1 MLFHLAERQSQR
13 RHSMDISR
21 HLEHLAVCSW
31 SLQPAGPAD
40 LAQQLSAVGIGR
52 VQLGLDPVRED
63 PAWADAFAVLGE
75 HGIDVVSGM
84 MAAVG
89 EDYSTL
95 ESIKVT
101 GGITPDETWEQN
113 LANFTANADLMVKE
127 GVSTA
132 LFHAGFL
139 PHEESDPDFEK
150 MLGRLSAVAD
160 LFAERGL
167 SVVLETGQEPAHGL
181 RAFLDRLNR
190 GNVGANLDPANMLLY
205 NNGNPVEALRLLGS
219 YVCNLHIKDAN
230 VTQVPG
236 TWGEEVV
243 VGTGQVDWSEFFEA
257 LDDIGFEG
265 DLCIEREAGDQRV
278 ADIRRA
284 REFLASLNEG

>member
-1 MLFHLAERQSQR
+1 
-13 RHSMDISR
+13 MDISR
-21 HLEHLAVCSW
+21 HLERLAVCSW

-40 LAQQLSAVGIGR
+40 LAQQLTAVGISR

-63 PAWADAFAVLGE
+63 PAWADAFTVLRE

-95 ESIKVT
+95 ETIRVT
-101 GGITPDETWEQN
+101 GGITPDGTWEQN

-167 SVVLETGQEPAHGL
+167 DVVLETGQEPAHGL
-181 RAFLDRLNR
+181 RAFLDRLDR
-190 GNVGANLDPANMLLY
+190 DNVGANLDPANMLLY

-257 LDDIGFEG
+257 LDDIGFDG

-278 ADIRRA
+278 ADIRAA
-284 REFLASLNEG
+284 RGFLVSLNED

>member
-1 MLFHLAERQSQR
+1 
-13 RHSMDISR
+13 MDISK
-21 HLEHLAVCSW
+21 HLERLAVCSW
-31 SLQPAGPAD
+31 SLQPKSPED
-40 LAQQLSAVGIGR
+40 LADQLESVGIRR
-52 VQLGLDPVRED
+52 VQLALDPVRED
-63 PAWADAFAVLGE
+63 AAWADAFAVLRTRS
-75 HGIDVVSGM
+75 IAVVSGM

-101 GGITPDETWEQN
+101 GGITPDGTWEQN
-113 LANFTANADLMVKE
+113 LANFTANADLMAKE
-127 GVSTA
+127 GVPTA

-139 PHEESDPDFEK
+139 PHEESDTDFEK

-167 SVVLETGQEPAHGL
+167 NVVLETGQEPAHGL
-181 RAFLDRLNR
+181 RAFLDKLSR

-205 NNGNPVEALRLLGS
+205 NNGNPVEALRLLGN
-219 YVCNLHIKDAN
+219 YVCSLHIKDAN
-230 VTQVPG
+230 VTSVPG
-236 TWGEEVV
+236 TWGEEVI

-257 LDDIGFEG
+257 LDEIDFDG

-278 ADIRRA
+278 ADIRTA
-284 REFLASLNEG
+284 REFLVSLSEG